1 MALTPGPSP
10 ETGEGSNVAAGVW
23 CHETACVEQ
32 PSTIGPG
39 TRIEPYA
46 HIMAGATVGSGCRIG
61 RNVVIARTAVVG
73 DNVTIGHNVVVEDG
87 VVLEEGVVCAPGVV
101 FATVRMLRALPP
113 SSGNEQQPNVGGE
126 AAVGETETVTPF
138 ASKGTAP
145 FLLTRTLGQS
155 PFAAKPIVVP
165 PTRDLGGQRH
175 DSRRRNGRNLWRC
188 RGWRGGHPRC
198 AELRGDDRSARPRS
212 EMVVPL
218 HEAFAEP
225 APRST
230 FSARCPACGRSYR
243 LIGTGAEE
251 YSPAEERRRRKA
263 ELYRAERRFVES
275 TVRHDR

>member
-1 MALTPGPSP
+1 M
-10 ETGEGSNVAAGVW
+10 AAGVW

-155 PFAAKPIVVP
+155 PFAAKPIVVRQHA
-165 PTRDLGGQRH
+165 TLGANAAILGGVTVEIYGVVGAGAVVTHDVPSYAVMTGVPARVVKWLCRCTRH
-175 DSRRRNGRNLWRC
+175 SLNLP
-188 RGWRGGHPRC
+188 H
-198 AELRGDDRSARPRS
+198 DRSSPPGVPP
-212 EMVVPL
+212 VV
-218 HEAFAEP
+218 
-225 APRST
+225 
-230 FSARCPACGRSYR
+230 
-243 LIGTGAEE
+243 GA
-251 YSPAEERRRRKA
+251 
-263 ELYRAERRFVES
+263 
-275 TVRHDR
+275 TD